1 MILKTML
8 RLIPDKLFTCNLNIH
23 NDKGNIDI
31 LHVHTEKNTITN
43 KFKFLLKN
51 FWKEESEF
59 GESGF
64 DVDKFFELLDCSIL
78 LLSYAIKSKNETTN
92 KKLTISKKSDTFYK
106 KNAIDNIEEELIFG
120 HLEL

>member
-1 MILKTML
+1 MYKIKVIMSLLWWQIKITLLFTNLLTMILKTML

-51 FWKEESEF
+51 FWRSF
-59 GESGF
+59 
-64 DVDKFFELLDCSIL
+64 
-78 LLSYAIKSKNETTN
+78 LSY
-92 KKLTISKKSDTFYK
+92 TI
-106 KNAIDNIEEELIFG
+106 LQP
-120 HLEL
+120 